1 MTESTLGV
9 GILGAGPVT
18 QAIHLP
24 TLARLRD
31 VFRVARIMDVD
42 PHVAESVASR
52 VGADWT
58 TDIDELLA
66 DENVQIVV
74 VCSPHQFHAEQ
85 VIAACRAGK
94 RAVLCEKPFAMTR
107 SEAEDIARV
116 SAETRVP
123 IIVGAMHTFDPGWI
137 AAKEN
142 WADLVETAH
151 TIRYSIVLPPNARY
165 EDFATE
171 VITRPMWPQRD
182 RNDPEVAAGMMVGGI
197 MGLAIHDLPLV
208 RAFCPDFTDLEVLS
222 AQVLNPSGYL
232 VNLRVGNRHVQVH
245 GVNSNSWRPEWV
257 FEAIADDA
265 SLRIDFSPSYVQA
278 GSATAVLRRAGKTEV
293 YGPYASNG
301 YEAEWRYLAAL
312 AQGTAEPLDVTVLIN
327 DLTFALEVA
336 EKASEFVRAALTKTE
351 EGAHA

>member
-24 TLARLRD
+24 TLARLRE
-31 VFRVARIMDVD
+31 VFHVARIMDVD
-42 PHVAESVASR
+42 PAIAQSVAGR
-52 VGADWT
+52 VGAAWT
-58 TDIDELLA
+58 TDVDELLA
-66 DENVQIVV
+66 DDEVQIVV

-94 RAVLCEKPFAMTR
+94 RAVLCEKPFAMTQT
-107 SEAEDIARV
+107 EAEQIAAV
-116 SAETRVP
+116 STETRVP

-142 WADLVETAH
+142 WGDLVETAH
-151 TIRYSIVLPPNARY
+151 TIRYTIVLPPNARY

-171 VITRPMWPQRD
+171 VITRPVWPPRD
-182 RNDPEVAAGMMVGGI
+182 PTDPEVAAEMIRGNI

-208 RAFCPDFTDLEVLS
+208 RVFCPDFTDLEVLS
-222 AQVLNPSGYL
+222 SQVLSPSGYL
-232 VNLRVGNRHVQVH
+232 VNLRVGDRNVQVH
-245 GVNSNSWRPEWV
+245 GAHSSSWRPEWT

-265 SLRIDFSPSYVQA
+265 SLRVDFAPSYVQA
-278 GSATAVLRRAGKTEV
+278 GSAIAQLRRGDSTEV
-293 YGPYASNG
+293 YGPYRANG

-312 AQGTAEPLDVTVLIN
+312 ARGAAEPLDVTVLID
-327 DLTFALEVA
+327 DLTFALDVA
-336 EKASEFVRAALTKTE
+336 DQASEYVRTALTTTQ
-351 EGAHA
+351 GAHA